1 MSSKAAVGGFEKIKI
16 FSSQVRT
23 EMAKVSWPSK
33 DDLRTYTIVVI
44 VATIVICV
52 LMGAWDKLL
61 SKLLELMFRVIA
73 A

>member
-44 VATIVICV
+44 VATIIICI
-52 LMGAWDKLL
+52 LMGAWDKML